1 MEPDNS
7 DLSTAHFQKT
17 LQELMTISSILL
29 TATLSPLIVHVCT
42 VVVVVI
48 YVAVVFVYNLL

>member
-1 MEPDNS
+1 M
-7 DLSTAHFQKT
+7 
-17 LQELMTISSILL
+17 MISSILS